1 MLCISKLM
9 QLKGSRVLARIYRG
23 VFASA
28 RKVPKNP
35 NYKFNGN
42 LEVLG
47 TLVFEHYLCT
57 AWTCYKD
64 PFAPTTSGKVI
75 SQQPRRSVN
84 SGFPEVSFPPPT
96 SKIHQKSASLQ
107 QQENAKPVFTAA
119 AAVPNTSESNFA
131 NFEVANFRAPSED
144 QKGECTKIL

>member
-1 MLCISKLM
+1 MTANTSLSGI
-9 QLKGSRVLARIYRG
+9 QLSAPASQSFATVLPKPKPSS
-23 VFASA
+23 VTTSA
-28 RKVPKNP
+28 AVS
-35 NYKFNGN
+35 G
-42 LEVLG
+42 
-47 TLVFEHYLCT
+47 
-57 AWTCYKD
+57 D

-75 SQQPRRSVN
+75 SQQPRRSVS

-96 SKIHQKSASLQ
+96 SKIHQKSANLQ
-107 QQENAKPVFTAA
+107 QQETAKPVFTA